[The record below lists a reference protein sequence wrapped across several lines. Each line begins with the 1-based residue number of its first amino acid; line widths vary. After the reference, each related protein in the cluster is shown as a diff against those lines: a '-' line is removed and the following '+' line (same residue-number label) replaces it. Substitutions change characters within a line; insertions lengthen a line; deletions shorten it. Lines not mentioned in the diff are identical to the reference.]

1 MATDI
6 TTELQDL
13 KTDPA
18 MQKHFEELDEH
29 GYTILEDTLTPRQV
43 DEAIREIA
51 ITYQEESATEHEPG
65 TLRTHNLS
73 ARAEVFREM
82 LQVPRVMACLAYLLG
97 DDYILCDSG
106 ARSPMPGMQAQG
118 LHRDGDDFMPNPPY
132 KVHAVVP
139 TFAQSLFALSE
150 FTAESGATRFV
161 PGSHVKDLDSK
172 KIPAEDERRFI
183 CKPGACLVYDGRLM
197 HGGAPNNTGEAR
209 YAVLNFH
216 CRARMKPFC
225 DHTRSI
231 PRDIVEAASATLRRL
246 WGFECQSRG
255 RSRRATT
262 GSSRSPAP
270 SRASS
275 TRASPRSRNGK
286 NGRRWNRRRRCPDE
300 CRRRRRPPGDRDRE
314 PARARR
320 DP

>member
-6 TTELQDL
+6 ETELQEL

-18 MQKHFEELDEH
+18 MLRHFEDLDEH
-29 GYTILEDTLTPRQV
+29 GYTIIEDALTQRQV
-43 DEAIREIA
+43 EEAIREIA
-51 ITYQEESATEHEPG
+51 ITYQEVSAAEHEPG
-65 TLRTHNLS
+65 TLRTHNLT

-106 ARSPMPGMQAQG
+106 ARSPMPGMKAQG

-139 TFAQSLFALSE
+139 TFAQSLFALSQ

-161 PGSHVKDLDSK
+161 PGSHVKDLDSA
-172 KIPAEDERRFI
+172 KIPPEDERQFI
-183 CKPGACLVYDGRLM
+183 CMPGTCLVYDGRLM
-197 HGGAPNNTGEAR
+197 HGGAPNDTDQIR

-231 PRDIVEAASATLRRL
+231 PHDIVEAASPTLRRL
-246 WGFECQSRG
+246 WGFECQS
-255 RSRRATT
+255 AWEE
-262 GSSRSPAP
+262 
-270 SRASS
+270 
-275 TRASPRSRNGK
+275 SPRNYRIIEVTGAK
-286 NGRRWNRRRRCPDE
+286 PRFEYRGIGAVKE
-300 CRRRRRPPGDRDRE
+300 RE
-314 PARARR
+314 ERQKLEQAQAAAR
-320 DP
+320 

>member
-1 MATDI
+1 MRWTVLPARIRRKGQVGSGGVSHDKFGAMATDI

-18 MQKHFEELDEH
+18 MQKHFEELDEY

-43 DEAIREIA
+43 DEAIREIE
-51 ITYQEESATEHEPG
+51 ITYREGSATEHEPG

-161 PGSHVKDLDSK
+161 PGRTSRTST
-172 KIPAEDERRFI
+172 RR
-183 CKPGACLVYDGRLM
+183 
-197 HGGAPNNTGEAR
+197 
-209 YAVLNFH
+209 
-216 CRARMKPFC
+216 
-225 DHTRSI
+225 
-231 PRDIVEAASATLRRL
+231 
-246 WGFECQSRG
+246 
-255 RSRRATT
+255 RSRPRTSA
-262 GSSRSPAP
+262 GSSA
-270 SRASS
+270 SRA
-275 TRASPRSRNGK
+275 
-286 NGRRWNRRRRCPDE
+286 
-300 CRRRRRPPGDRDRE
+300 
-314 PARARR
+314 PAWCTTAG
-320 DP
+320 